1 MLKII
6 SKIFSS
12 SDRRTSLIKKNIAA
26 SFLIKGWSII
36 VQLLMVPLTLCCL
49 GIYENGLW
57 LTVSSI
63 LLWIDNMDV
72 GLGNGLRN
80 KLAEYMAH
88 GEREKAR
95 SAVSSTFFMLF
106 VIVIPIV
113 IIGIVSVCLLD
124 VYSIF
129 NVDGDIV
136 GNLREVISVSLIF
149 ACLTF
154 IFKCIGNIYTGLQL
168 AAVNNLL
175 ISLGHTL
182 ALIATFVV
190 YRAGIHSLMLI
201 AVINTASPLL
211 VYLCAYPW
219 TFFIRYPY
227 LRPQLSMV
235 RRSMVKSLLNTGVQ
249 FFVLQ
254 LSGIV
259 LFLSSNIIISNI
271 FTPSMVTP
279 FQIAYRYFNVIT
291 LLFTILCV
299 PYWSATTDAYQRGDF
314 DWIKRSCHTLNKM
327 MFGLMGILLLM
338 IAASHIVFH
347 FWIGDG
353 VTVSW
358 AVTLLVAL
366 YVAILV
372 CSTRYSFILNGIG
385 VLRLQI
391 IVTLTATILYVP
403 IALYVGRKTGS
414 FECLLIVMC
423 LINTPGLIV
432 NAVQHHKIINRKA
445 TGIWK

>member
-1 MLKII
+1 MLRTI
-6 SKIFSS
+6 SRILHSG
-12 SDRRTSLIKKNIAA
+12 DGRTSLIKKNIIA

-36 VQLLMVPLTLCCL
+36 VQLLMVPLTLYCL
-49 GIYENGLW
+49 GTYENGLW
-57 LTVSSI
+57 LTISAI

-88 GEREKAR
+88 EEREKAR
-95 SAVSSTFFMLF
+95 SAVSSTFFMLT
-106 VIVIPIV
+106 VVVIPIV
-113 IIGIVSVCLLD
+113 IIGNVLVYLLD

-129 NVDGDIV
+129 NVDDAIV
-136 GNLREVISVSLIF
+136 GNLREVLSISLIF
-149 ACLTF
+149 ACSTF
-154 IFKCIGNIYTGLQL
+154 IFKCIGNLYTGLQL

-175 ISLGHTL
+175 VSLGHTVAL
-182 ALIATFVV
+182 AATFIV
-190 YRAGIHSLMLI
+190 YCVGIHSLMLI
-201 AVINTASPLL
+201 AIINTASPLL

-219 TFFIRYPY
+219 TFFVRYPY
-227 LRPQLSMV
+227 LRPQQSLV
-235 RRSMVKSLLNTGVQ
+235 QRDMVKSLLNTGVQ

-259 LFLSSNIIISNI
+259 LFLSSNLIISNL

-314 DWIKRSCHTLNKM
+314 DWIKRSCQTINKM
-327 MFGLMGILLLM
+327 MIGMTGMLLLM
-338 IAASHIVFH
+338 FAVSHIVFH
-347 FWIGDG
+347 FWIGDE

-358 AVTLLVAL
+358 SVTLLVAL

-372 CSTRYSFILNGIG
+372 YSTRYSFILNGMG
-385 VLRLQI
+385 ALRLQI

-403 IALYVGRKTGS
+403 TALYVGRKTGS
-414 FECLLIVMC
+414 FECLLAVMC
-423 LINTPGLIV
+423 LINTPGLII

-445 TGIWK
+445 TGIWR